1 MNDERVETPAVP
13 VCYRHPGRE
22 TYVRCTRCDRPIC
35 PDCMHSASV
44 GHQCPECVAQGR
56 RTVRPTRTAFGGS
69 TAGRHGYVTYTLLG
83 LNVLV
88 TLAALVF
95 TAGQGLAGG
104 LLGGGLTPLHEWGAV
119 VAIPLRFSDGTV
131 VSGIVGG
138 EYWRL
143 VTAMFIHFG
152 IFHLF
157 VNMWALLVLGRYLET
172 ALGPAR
178 FLALYLV
185 AGLGGDVAAYL
196 FAAPN
201 GVTAGASGAI
211 FGLFSALFFVNRK
224 LRLDNSG
231 VVVLILIN
239 LSLGF
244 FIPGI
249 SLIGHIGGLVTG
261 AAIGFGMAYAPRQH
275 RTAVQVGAVAVV
287 AVGLLIAVALRSAT
301 LLA

>member
-1 MNDERVETPAVP
+1 MNDERVQTPAVP

-35 PDCMHSASV
+35 PDCMHNASV

-56 RTVRPTRTAFGGS
+56 RTMRPTRTAFGGS

-88 TLAALVF
+88 TLIGLVF
-95 TAGQGLAGG
+95 AAGQGLAGG
-104 LLGGGLTPLHEWGAV
+104 LLSGGLSPIHVWGAV
-119 VAIPLRFSDGTV
+119 VAIPLQFPDGTAV
-131 VSGIVGG
+131 NGIAGG

-143 VTAMFIHFG
+143 GTAMFIHFG
-152 IFHLF
+152 VFHLF
-157 VNMWALLVLGRYLET
+157 VNMWALVVLGRYLET

-196 FAAPN
+196 FAAQN

-231 VVVLILIN
+231 VIVLILIN

-249 SLIGHIGGLVTG
+249 SIVGHLGGLVTG
-261 AAIGFGMAYAPRQH
+261 ALIGFGMAYAPRQH
-275 RTAVQVGAVAVV
+275 RALIQVGTVVLVV
-287 AVGLLIAVALRSAT
+287 AALLVAVALRTAT
-301 LLA
+301 LLG

>member
-69 TAGRHGYVTYTLLG
+69 TTGRHGYVTYTLLG

-88 TLAALVF
+88 MLAGFLF
-95 TAGQGLAGG
+95 SAGQGLAGG
-104 LLGGGLTPLHEWGAV
+104 LLGGGLSPLHEWGAV
-119 VAIPLRFSDGTV
+119 VAVPVGFPDGTV
-131 VSGIVGG
+131 VGGVVSG

-157 VNMWALLVLGRYLET
+157 VNMWALVVLGRYLET

-211 FGLFSALFFVNRK
+211 FGMFSALFFVNRK

-231 VVVLILIN
+231 VIVLILIN

-249 SLIGHIGGLVTG
+249 SLVGHVGGLVTG
-261 AAIGFGMAYAPRQH
+261 AVIGFCLAYAPRQR
-275 RTAVQVGAVAVV
+275 RTVIQITAIVLVV
-287 AVGLLIAVALRSAT
+287 AALLIAVAMRSAM
-301 LLA
+301 LYG